1 MGMSDQ
7 NRHPQNEITNPPP
20 PVVELHIGELVLEGF
35 PHLDQAELVAVVQQ
49 ELTRLLAEGGL
60 PAGLARVGEV
70 ASLDGGEFQVKQGS
84 QAAEIGV
91 QIAQAVY
98 GGLAR

>member
-1 MGMSDQ
+1 MREQ
-7 NRHPQNEITNPPP
+7 TRHQKIDIPNPTP

-35 PHLDQAELVAVVQQ
+35 PPLDQADLGAMVQQ
-49 ELTRLLAEGGL
+49 ELARLLAERGL
-60 PAGLARVGEV
+60 PAGLARGGEI
-70 ASLDGGEFQVKQGS
+70 ASLDAGEFQVKQGS
-84 QAAEIGV
+84 KAPEIGA

>member
-1 MGMSDQ
+1 MRDQ
-7 NRHPQNEITNPPP
+7 SRHPLKEISKPTP

-35 PHLDQAELVAVVQQ
+35 PSLDQAQLGAVVQQ
-49 ELTRLLAEGGL
+49 ELARLLAERGL
-60 PAGLARVGEV
+60 PAGLARGGEV
-70 ASLDGGEFQVKQGS
+70 ASLDGGEFQVQQGS
-84 QAAEIGV
+84 KAPEIGA

>member
-1 MGMSDQ
+1 MRRVSPG
-7 NRHPQNEITNPPP
+7 RAGTFITSSTSTAAFGAS
-20 PVVELHIGELVLEGF
+20 VVGSNLG
-35 PHLDQAELVAVVQQ
+35 AVVQQ
-49 ELTRLLAEGGL
+49 ELARLLAERGL
-60 PAGLARVGEV
+60 PADLARGGEV

-84 QAAEIGV
+84 KAQEIGA